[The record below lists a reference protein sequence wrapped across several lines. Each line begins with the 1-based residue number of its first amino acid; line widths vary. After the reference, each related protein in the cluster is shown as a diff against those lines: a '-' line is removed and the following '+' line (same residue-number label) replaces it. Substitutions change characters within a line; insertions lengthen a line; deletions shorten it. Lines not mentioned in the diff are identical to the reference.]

1 MQAIAWLL
9 DLCEVSQQLLAQQL
23 SNGSV
28 GRDNGELA
36 QTENAAQV
44 SIYVYFFTESFL
56 RFQLCINT
64 HSRFIIVDLVNVGV
78 IRLR

>member
-28 GRDNGELA
+28 GRDNGELV

-44 SIYVYFFTESFL
+44 SIYL
-56 RFQLCINT
+56 
-64 HSRFIIVDLVNVGV
+64 HFIT
-78 IRLR
+78 